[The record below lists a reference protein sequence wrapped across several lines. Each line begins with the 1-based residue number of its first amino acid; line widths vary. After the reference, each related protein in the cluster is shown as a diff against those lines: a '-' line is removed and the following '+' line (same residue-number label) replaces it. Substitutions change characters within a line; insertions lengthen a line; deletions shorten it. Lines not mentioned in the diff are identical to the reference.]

1 MNFINQNLQNMSF
14 NSLLTQLNIDK
25 SEFNFQ
31 FHSHPD
37 YPSALA
43 FSETLLFLG
52 IANEAYELEKEFWE
66 EIDQDFITV
75 FQNNM
80 SLVKKVNGKYKLYSN
95 ETKTVDFENL
105 KKLSTN
111 LVILFPKGK
120 QKKKSLKKNW
130 LLFMLVIMLT
140 FTIHLLTGL
149 WNLIFFNLLSLVGV
163 YISYEIFKEKF
174 GDASS
179 VLSNICGK
187 NDSQTNSSSCEKII
201 FNDKT
206 NFIGFKLSDISLLYF
221 TSLAAA
227 GLLLQDVQGVFFW
240 ISLLATS
247 VILYSLYIQILIEK
261 ALCRICALII
271 LILIGQAVIVIFTF
285 SRTSKMAE
293 ILYIA
298 MVFLLFFLGIK
309 YINNVLTE
317 KQKYKNEAKN
327 SLRFKRNFEIFKFLL
342 NKI

>member
-1 MNFINQNLQNMSF
+1 MSF

-179 VLSNICGK
+179 
-187 NDSQTNSSSCEKII
+187 DKI
-201 FNDKT
+201 
-206 NFIGFKLSDISLLYF
+206 
-221 TSLAAA
+221 
-227 GLLLQDVQGVFFW
+227 
-240 ISLLATS
+240 
-247 VILYSLYIQILIEK
+247 
-261 ALCRICALII
+261 
-271 LILIGQAVIVIFTF
+271 
-285 SRTSKMAE
+285 
-293 ILYIA
+293 
-298 MVFLLFFLGIK
+298 
-309 YINNVLTE
+309 
-317 KQKYKNEAKN
+317 
-327 SLRFKRNFEIFKFLL
+327 
-342 NKI
+342 